1 MPNTEELQKIEGILG
16 TMAETIKRQGED
28 WALEIREIKKD
39 FEELDERLDGHSE
52 MIHSLLLWR
61 DSNGAPG
68 AEDRLRKVEQCAIE
82 LTGHKL
88 PTRLDMAEANITI
101 LQHVADSSI
110 MAGVQGAVSETLDK
124 RARTAVEMLKA
135 WGPIVSATLA
145 AIAIVLSAVL
155 R

>member
-16 TMAETIKRQGED
+16 TMAETIKRQGDD
-28 WALEIREIKKD
+28 WALKIKEIIDD
-39 FEELDERLDGHSE
+39 FEELDTRLDSHAE
-52 MIHSLLLWR
+52 LIRSLLIWR
-61 DSNGAPG
+61 DSNGSPG
-68 AEDRLRKVEQCAIE
+68 AEERLRNVEKCAIE
-82 LTGHKL
+82 VDRHKL
-88 PTRLDMAEANITI
+88 PTRMDMAEANITI